1 MLTSHYAYPLVFIA
15 QWQGN
20 SGTISIAEQGGGQA
34 LAVLPWNVTA
44 ENITIEKGRWEW
56 FGLDQPLR
64 WWCEYQHCPVAA
76 RINGLRLTARLNVM
90 TQGMQE
96 REFEVMTIPETAINW
111 LDADIPIQLTGIV
124 NKRSHAKPV
133 HNLPLK

>member
-56 FGLDQPLR
+56 FGFDQPLR
-64 WWCEYQHCPVAA
+64 GGVN
-76 RINGLRLTARLNVM
+76 INIAQWQQGLTDYA
-90 TQGMQE
+90 
-96 REFEVMTIPETAINW
+96 
-111 LDADIPIQLTGIV
+111 
-124 NKRSHAKPV
+124 
-133 HNLPLK
+133 

>member
-1 MLTSHYAYPLVFIA
+1 VFIA

-20 SGTISIAEQGGGQA
+20 SGTISIAEKGGGQA

-64 WWCEYQHCPVAA
+64 GGVN
-76 RINGLRLTARLNVM
+76 INIAQWQQGLTGLRLTARLNVM
-90 TQGMQE
+90 TQGHAGKGNL
-96 REFEVMTIPETAINW
+96 VMTIPETAINW
-111 LDADIPIQLTGIV
+111 LDADI
-124 NKRSHAKPV
+124 
-133 HNLPLK
+133 